1 MRICIVNLEGL
12 PALSREHKSLRIGGA
27 EVQRALLAA
36 ALARRGHEVSLV
48 VADHGQVDGARID
61 GVTLLK
67 AFKESEG
74 LPVLRFLYPRW
85 TKVWAALNRADADI
99 YYCSSAGML
108 VGLLAMFCGLR
119 HRRLVFRVAI
129 DSDCEPSQLMIRYAR
144 DRRLYEFGL
153 RRADSILVQSVTQQR
168 AMLKNYGR
176 QSTVTRSFV
185 AKPRSSDSGRL
196 KDVDVLWVSNI
207 RQIKRPDRL
216 LALARE
222 MPRVR
227 FHMAGGPSPGEEDL
241 YRSTEHE
248 ARGVAN
254 LEFHGAIPY
263 LDIGLLFDRAKV
275 FANTSDL
282 EGFPN
287 TFLQAWVR
295 GIPVVTMF
303 DPDGVVRRKG
313 LGSSHSSLEDMAAGL
328 AKMLDSA
335 DAYQQASYASL
346 EFMGEHHDEEKILAI
361 YLEAFTG
368 DGNAASEEPTKASV
382 V

>member
-144 DRRLYEFGL
+144 DRWLYEFGL

-335 DAYQQASYASL
+335 ACLPAGQLCIARVH
-346 EFMGEHHDEEKILAI
+346 GG
-361 YLEAFTG
+361 T
-368 DGNAASEEPTKASV
+368 PR
-382 V
+382 

>member
-1 MRICIVNLEGL
+1 
-12 PALSREHKSLRIGGA
+12 
-27 EVQRALLAA
+27 
-36 ALARRGHEVSLV
+36 
-48 VADHGQVDGARID
+48 
-61 GVTLLK
+61 
-67 AFKESEG
+67 
-74 LPVLRFLYPRW
+74 
-85 TKVWAALNRADADI
+85 
-99 YYCSSAGML
+99 
-108 VGLLAMFCGLR
+108 MFCGLR

-153 RRADSILVQSVTQQR
+153 KRADSILVQSVTQQR

-185 AKPRSSDSGRL
+185 AKPGSSDSGRL

-216 LALARE
+216 LALARA
-222 MPRVR
+222 MPMAR
-227 FHMAGGPSPGEEDL
+227 FHMAGGPSPGEADL
-241 YRSTEHE
+241 YRSMEDE
-248 ARGVAN
+248 ARGIAN

-303 DPDGVVRRKG
+303 DPDGVVGRKG

-328 AKMLDSA
+328 AKMLVSA
-335 DAYQQASYASL
+335 DAYQQASSASL
-346 EFMGEHHDEEKILAI
+346 EFMEEQHDEEKILAT
-361 YLEAFTG
+361 YLEAFTWG
-368 DGNAASEEPTKASV
+368 GNEASEEPNKASV
-382 V
+382 A